1 MARLC
6 RRVPCALLLG
16 LAAVLLKARLVPAAA
31 RAELSRSDLSLIQQ
45 QQQQQLQEQKQR
57 EEAEEERPEVP
68 GASSTSA
75 APVSV
80 FMLKVQV
87 NDIISRQYL
96 SQAVVEVFVN
106 YSKTNSTVTR
116 SNGAVLIKVPYQ
128 LGLSL
133 TIIAYKDG
141 YVLTPL
147 PWKTGRMP
155 IYSSVTLSLFP
166 QSQANIWLFEDTVL
180 ITGKL
185 ADAKSQPSVQFSK
198 AFIKLPDN
206 HHISNVTG
214 YLTVLQQF
222 LKVDN
227 FLYATGVTFKSGF
240 ENIELTPLAAICVK
254 IYSGG
259 KELKVDGSIH
269 VSLPLVHTSNVNIG
283 DRIPAWTFN
292 MDIVRRDDEG
302 AWVHHGWGTVKE
314 HNSHLIWT
322 YDAPHLG
329 YWIAAPSSV
338 TIAAWFSYFRTQV
351 EAFWDMSDVRHH
363 MSECL
368 SKGSGINEDFQ
379 DITAYHTVFLTAI
392 LGGTIVIIIGFFAIL
407 LCYCRGKCGTPQ
419 KRERNITRLEILKR
433 DQTTSTTHI
442 NHISSVKV
450 ALKAEDKP
458 QLFNAKTSS
467 YSPQKKETT
476 KTEAEER
483 ISMVKTRDNFKI
495 YNEDVSF
502 LSVNHN
508 NYSRNPSQSLE
519 PSIGSKQPKHINNN
533 LSPPLGDAQE
543 EKRYLTGN
551 EEVYGRSHLP
561 EQLMHIYS
569 QPIAI
574 LQTSDLFSM
583 PEQLHAAKSATLP
596 RKGQLVY
603 GQLMEPVNRENFT
616 QTLPKM
622 PMHSHVQAPDARE
635 EDIVLEGQQSLPSQT
650 SDWSRYSNSL
660 LESVSVPGTLNEAV
674 VMTPFS
680 SELQGISE
688 QTLLELS
695 KGKPSPH
702 PRAWFVS
709 LDGKP
714 VAQVRHSFI
723 DLKKGKRTQ
732 SNDTSLDSGVDMNE
746 LQSSRKLEREKT
758 FIKSMH
764 QPKILYLEDLDLSSS
779 ESGTTVCSPEDPA
792 LRHIL
797 DAGSGVIIE
806 RPREESPGRKSTV
819 EDFEANISPTKKRGR
834 PPPLAKRDS
843 KTNIWKKRE
852 ERPLIPIN

>member
-1 MARLC
+1 MARLR

-16 LAAVLLKARLVPAAA
+16 LAVLLRARPVPAAA
-31 RAELSRSDLSLIQQ
+31 RAELGRSDLSLIQQ
-45 QQQQQLQEQKQR
+45 QQQRQR
-57 EEAEEERPEVP
+57 EAAAAAAAERPDVP
-68 GASSTSA
+68 GTFANTA
-75 APVSV
+75 ATVPAPVSV

-106 YSKTNSTVTR
+106 YTKTNSAITKN
-116 SNGAVLIKVPYQ
+116 NGAVSIRVPYK

-141 YVLTPL
+141 YVMTPL

-198 AFIKLPDN
+198 ALIKLPDN
-206 HHISNVTG
+206 HHINNVTG

-227 FLYATGVTFKSGF
+227 FLYTTGITPNKSG
-240 ENIELTPLAAICVK
+240 IEGVELNPLAAVCVK

-259 KELKVDGSIH
+259 KELKVDGSIQM
-269 VSLPLVHTSNVNIG
+269 SLPLLHTNDISAG
-283 DRIPAWTFN
+283 DYIPAWTFD
-292 MDIVRRDDEG
+292 MDTG
-302 AWVHHGWGTVKE
+302 AWVNHGLGMVKE
-314 HNSHLIWT
+314 YNNHLIWT
-322 YDAPHLG
+322 YDAPYLG
-329 YWIAAPSSV
+329 YWIAAPLPGTRVSS
-338 TIAAWFSYFRTQV
+338 TNGDLT
-351 EAFWDMSDVRHH
+351 
-363 MSECL
+363 
-368 SKGSGINEDFQ
+368 

-392 LGGTIVIIIGFFAIL
+392 LGGTIVIVIGFFAIL
-407 LCYCRGKCGTPQ
+407 LCYCRDKCGTPQ
-419 KRERNITRLEILKR
+419 KRERNITKLEVLKR

-450 ALKAEDKP
+450 ALKTEDKS
-458 QLFNAKTSS
+458 QLFNAKNS
-467 YSPQKKETT
+467 YSPQKKETSNI
-476 KTEAEER
+476 EAEER
-483 ISMVKTRDNFKI
+483 VSVVKTRDNFKI

-502 LSVNHN
+502 LSVSQS
-508 NYSRNPSQSLE
+508 NYSRNPTQSLD
-519 PSIGSKQPKHINNN
+519 PSFGSKQPKHINSN
-533 LSPPLGDAQE
+533 LSPSLSDAPE

-551 EEVYGRSHLP
+551 EEVYGRSHIP
-561 EQLMHIYS
+561 EQLMHLYS

-574 LQTSDLFSM
+574 LQTSDLFSA
-583 PEQLHAAKSATLP
+583 PEHIHTAKSATLP

-603 GQLMEPVNRENFT
+603 GQLMEPVNREIFT

-622 PMHSHVQAPDARE
+622 PMHPQPPDARE
-635 EDIVLEGQQSLPSQT
+635 ENIPLEGQQSLPSQT

-723 DLKKGKRTQ
+723 DLKRGKRTQ

-746 LQSSRKLEREKT
+746 HHSSRKLEREKT

-779 ESGTTVCSPEDPA
+779 ESGTTICSPEDPA

-797 DAGSGVIIE
+797 DGGSAAILEHPG
-806 RPREESPGRKSTV
+806 EESPGRKSNV
-819 EDFEANISPTKKRGR
+819 EDFETNISPTRKRSR
-834 PPPLAKRDS
+834 PPLAKRDS

-852 ERPLIPIN
+852 ERPLIPLN

>member
-1 MARLC
+1 MARLGA
-6 RRVPCALLLG
+6 RAPCALRLG
-16 LAAVLLKARLVPAAA
+16 LVLALLRAPLLPAAA
-31 RAELSRSDLSLIQQ
+31 GAELGRSDLSLIRQQ
-45 QQQQQLQEQKQR
+45 QQKQR
-57 EEAEEERPEVP
+57 AEAEDERPEAP
-68 GASSTSA
+68 GTSA
-75 APVSV
+75 TPPGPVSV

-106 YSKTNSTVTR
+106 YTKTNSTVTK
-116 SNGAVLIKVPYQ
+116 SNGAVLIKVPYK
-128 LGLSL
+128 LGLGL
-133 TIIAYKDG
+133 TIVAYKDG

-147 PWKTGRMP
+147 PWRTGRMP

-198 AFIKLPDN
+198 ALIKLPDN

-222 LKVDN
+222 LKVNN
-227 FLYATGVTFKSGF
+227 FQYTTGITLSKPGF

-259 KELKVDGSIH
+259 KELKVDGSIQ
-269 VSLPLVHTSNVNIG
+269 VSLPLLHTNDISAG
-283 DRIPAWTFN
+283 GQIPAWTFDMN
-292 MDIVRRDDEG
+292 TG
-302 AWVHHGWGTVKE
+302 AWVNSGRGVVKE
-314 HNSHLIWT
+314 QDSHLIWT

-329 YWIAAPSSV
+329 YWVAAPLPG
-338 TIAAWFSYFRTQV
+338 TR
-351 EAFWDMSDVRHH
+351 
-363 MSECL
+363 
-368 SKGSGINEDFQ
+368 GSGINEDSK

-392 LGGTIVIIIGFFAIL
+392 LGGTIVIVIGFFAVL
-407 LCYCRGKCGTPQ
+407 LCYCRDKCGTPP
-419 KRERNITRLEILKR
+419 KRERNITKLEVLKR

-450 ALKAEDKP
+450 TLKSEDKS
-458 QLFNAKTSS
+458 QLFNAQNSS
-467 YSPQKKETT
+467 YSPQMREPSKAEI
-476 KTEAEER
+476 EER
-483 ISMVKTRDNFKI
+483 VSMVKTRDNFKI

-502 LSVNHN
+502 LSANQN
-508 NYSRNPSQSLE
+508 SYSRKSVQSLE
-519 PSIGSKQPKHINNN
+519 PNMGTKQPKHINN
-533 LSPPLGDAQE
+533 LSSSLGGAPE

-551 EEVYGRSHLP
+551 EEGYGCSQIP

-574 LQTSDLFSM
+574 LQTSDLFST
-583 PEQLHAAKSATLP
+583 PEQLHTAKSATLP

-622 PMHSHVQAPDARE
+622 PMHSHAQPPDARE
-635 EDIVLEGQQSLPSQT
+635 EDLVLEGQQSLPSQT
-650 SDWSRYSNSL
+650 SDWGRYSNSL

-746 LQSSRKLEREKT
+746 HHSSRKLEREKT

-779 ESGTTVCSPEDPA
+779 ESGTTVCSPEDTA

-797 DAGSGVIIE
+797 DGGSGVIME
-806 RPREESPGRKSTV
+806 HPGEESPGRKSTV
-819 EDFEANISPTKKRGR
+819 EDFEANTSPTKKRGR
-834 PPPLAKRDS
+834 PPLAKRDS

>member
-1 MARLC
+1 RSRARGCQARSPSSCRPAPPPPPAEAVHHRRREGERASGRGRVPQPWRPPPPAAPQYASVARWLSAMARLC
-6 RRVPCALLLG
+6 RRIPCALLLG

-45 QQQQQLQEQKQR
+45 QLQQQQQKQR

-68 GASSTSA
+68 GASSTLA

-87 NDIISRQYL
+87 NDIISRQRL

-106 YSKTNSTVTR
+106 YTKTNSTVTR

-214 YLTVLQQF
+214 YLTALQQF
-222 LKVDN
+222 LMVDN
-227 FLYATGVTFKSGF
+227 FLYTTGITLNKPGL
-240 ENIELTPLAAICVK
+240 ENIELTPLAAVCVR

-259 KELKVDGSIH
+259 KELKVDGAVH
-269 VSLPLVHTSNVNIG
+269 MSLPVLHTNTVNMG
-283 DRIPAWTFN
+283 DRIPAWTFDMN
-292 MDIVRRDDEG
+292 TG
-302 AWVHHGWGTVKE
+302 AWVHHGWGIVKE

-329 YWIAAPSSV
+329 
-338 TIAAWFSYFRTQV
+338 
-351 EAFWDMSDVRHH
+351 
-363 MSECL
+363 
-368 SKGSGINEDFQ
+368 SGINEDSK

-392 LGGTIVIIIGFFAIL
+392 LGGTIIIIIGFFAVL

-419 KRERNITRLEILKR
+419 KRERNITKLEILKR

-450 ALKAEDKP
+450 ALKAEDKA
-458 QLFNAKTSS
+458 QLFNAQTSS
-467 YSPQKKETT
+467 YSPQKKETPKMET
-476 KTEAEER
+476 EER
-483 ISMVKTRDNFKI
+483 VSMVKTRDNFKI
-495 YNEDVSF
+495 YKEDVSF
-502 LSVNHN
+502 LSVNHS
-508 NYSRNPSQSLE
+508 NYSRNPTQSLE
-519 PSIGSKQPKHINNN
+519 PSTGSKQPKHINNN
-533 LSPPLGDAQE
+533 LSPARGDAQE
-543 EKRYLTGN
+543 EKGYLTGS
-551 EEVYGRSHLP
+551 EEVYGRSHIP

-569 QPIAI
+569 
-574 LQTSDLFSM
+574 
-583 PEQLHAAKSATLP
+583 H
-596 RKGQLVY
+596 
-603 GQLMEPVNRENFT
+603 
-616 QTLPKM
+616 
-622 PMHSHVQAPDARE
+622 
-635 EDIVLEGQQSLPSQT
+635 
-650 SDWSRYSNSL
+650 RYSNSL

-746 LQSSRKLEREKT
+746 HHSSRRLEREKT
-758 FIKSMH
+758 FIKSIH

-797 DAGSGVIIE
+797 DGGSGVILE
-806 RPREESPGRKSTV
+806 HPREESPGRKSNV
-819 EDFEANISPTKKRGR
+819 EDFEANTSPTKKRGR
-834 PPPLAKRDS
+834 APPLVKRDS

>member
-1 MARLC
+1 MTVSRAEY
-6 RRVPCALLLG
+6 LLLNIVG
-16 LAAVLLKARLVPAAA
+16 
-31 RAELSRSDLSLIQQ
+31 
-45 QQQQQLQEQKQR
+45 
-57 EEAEEERPEVP
+57 
-68 GASSTSA
+68 G
-75 APVSV
+75 SV

-106 YSKTNSTVTR
+106 YTKTNSTVTKN
-116 SNGAVLIKVPYQ
+116 SGAVLITVPYK
-128 LGLSL
+128 LGLGL

-141 YVLTPL
+141 YVLTSL
-147 PWKTGRMP
+147 PWRTGRMP

-198 AFIKLPDN
+198 ALIKLPDN

-222 LKVDN
+222 LKVNN
-227 FLYATGVTFKSGF
+227 FQYTTGITLNNPGF

-259 KELKVDGSIH
+259 KELKVDGSVQ
-269 VSLPLVHTSNVNIG
+269 VSLPLLRTNDLRAG
-283 DRIPAWTFN
+283 DRVPAWTFDMN
-292 MDIVRRDDEG
+292 TG
-302 AWVHHGWGTVKE
+302 AWVNSGQGVVKE
-314 HNSHLIWT
+314 HNNHLIWT
-322 YDAPHLG
+322 YDAPYLG
-329 YWIAAPSSV
+329 YWVAAPLPGS
-338 TIAAWFSYFRTQV
+338 R
-351 EAFWDMSDVRHH
+351 
-363 MSECL
+363 
-368 SKGSGINEDFQ
+368 GSGINEDSK

-392 LGGTIVIIIGFFAIL
+392 LGGTIVIVIGFFAVL
-407 LCYCRGKCGTPQ
+407 LCYCRDKCGTPP
-419 KRERNITRLEILKR
+419 KRERNITKLEVLKR

-450 ALKAEDKP
+450 ALTSEDKS
-458 QLFNAKTSS
+458 QLFNAHNSS
-467 YSPQKKETT
+467 YSPQKKELS
-476 KTEAEER
+476 KAEAEER
-483 ISMVKTRDNFKI
+483 VSMIKTRDNFKI

-502 LSVNHN
+502 LSVNQSS
-508 NYSRNPSQSLE
+508 YSRKPTPSLE
-519 PSIGSKQPKHINNN
+519 PNTGTKQPKRVGSN
-533 LSPPLGDAQE
+533 LSSSSGDTLEQ
-543 EKRYLTGN
+543 KPYLTGS
-551 EEVYGRSHLP
+551 EEGYGCPQIP
-561 EQLMHIYS
+561 EQLMHLYS

-574 LQTSDLFSM
+574 LQTSDLFST
-583 PEQLHAAKSATLP
+583 PEQLHTAKSATLP

-622 PMHSHVQAPDARE
+622 PGHSHAQPPDARE

-650 SDWSRYSNSL
+650 SDWSRYSSSL

-746 LQSSRKLEREKT
+746 HHSSRKLEREKT

-779 ESGTTVCSPEDPA
+779 ESGTTVCSPEDPT
-792 LRHIL
+792 LRHVL
-797 DAGSGVIIE
+797 DGGSGVILE
-806 RPREESPGRKSTV
+806 HPGEESPGRKSTV
-819 EDFEANISPTKKRGR
+819 EDFEANTSPTRKRGR
-834 PPPLAKRDS
+834 LPLAKRDS

-852 ERPLIPIN
+852 ERPLIPLN

>member
-1 MARLC
+1 MARLG
-6 RRVPCALLLG
+6 RRVPCTLLLG

-31 RAELSRSDLSLIQQ
+31 GAELSRSDLSLIQQ
-45 QQQQQLQEQKQR
+45 HQQRQR
-57 EEAEEERPEVP
+57 EAAAEEKPEAP
-68 GASSTSA
+68 GASSA
-75 APVSV
+75 APVPVSV

-96 SQAVVEVFVN
+96 SQAAVEVFVN
-106 YSKTNSTVTR
+106 YTKTNSTVTKN
-116 SNGAVLIKVPYQ
+116 NGAVLIKVPYK

-133 TIIAYKDG
+133 TITAYKDG

-147 PWKTGRMP
+147 PWKTGKMP
-155 IYSSVTLSLFP
+155 
-166 QSQANIWLFEDTVL
+166 N
-180 ITGKL
+180 
-185 ADAKSQPSVQFSK
+185 AKSQPSVQFSK
-198 AFIKLPDN
+198 ALIKLPDN

-227 FLYATGVTFKSGF
+227 FLYTTGITLNKAGF
-240 ENIELTPLAAICVK
+240 ESIELTPLAAVCVK

-259 KELKVDGSIH
+259 KELKVDGSIQ
-269 VSLPLVHTSNVNIG
+269 VSLPLLHTNDINTG
-283 DRIPAWTFN
+283 DHIPAWTFDMN
-292 MDIVRRDDEG
+292 TG
-302 AWVHHGWGTVKE
+302 TWVHHGRGVVKE
-314 HNSHLIWT
+314 YNNHLIWT

-329 YWIAAPSSV
+329 YWIAAPLPGTRGSS
-338 TIAAWFSYFRTQV
+338 ING
-351 EAFWDMSDVRHH
+351 D
-363 MSECL
+363 
-368 SKGSGINEDFQ
+368 SK

-392 LGGTIVIIIGFFAIL
+392 LGGTIVIVIGFFAVL
-407 LCYCRGKCGTPQ
+407 LCYCRDKCGTPQ
-419 KRERNITRLEILKR
+419 KRERNITKLEVLKR

-442 NHISSVKV
+442 NHISSVKA
-450 ALKAEDKP
+450 ALKAENKS
-458 QLFNAKTSS
+458 QLFNAKNSS
-467 YSPQKKETT
+467 YSPQKKELS
-476 KTEAEER
+476 KAEAEER
-483 ISMVKTRDNFKI
+483 VSMVKTRDSFKI

-502 LSVNHN
+502 LSVNQN
-508 NYSRNPSQSLE
+508 NYSRSPAQSLE
-519 PSIGSKQPKHINNN
+519 PSVVSKQPKHVNN
-533 LSPPLGDAQE
+533 LSSSLSEAQE
-543 EKRYLTGN
+543 EKRYLTGS
-551 EEVYGRSHLP
+551 EQVFGHSHVP

-574 LQTSDLFSM
+574 LQTSDLFSTA
-583 PEQLHAAKSATLP
+583 EQLHTAKSATLP

-622 PMHSHVQAPDARE
+622 PMHSLAQPPDAGE
-635 EDIVLEGQQSLPSQT
+635 ENIPLEGQQSLPSQT

-714 VAQVRHSFI
+714 VAHVRHSFI
-723 DLKKGKRTQ
+723 DLKKGKRAQ

-746 LQSSRKLEREKT
+746 HHSSRKLEREKT

-797 DAGSGVIIE
+797 DGGSGAIME
-806 RPREESPGRKSTV
+806 HPGEESPGRRSTIG
-819 EDFEANISPTKKRGR
+819 DFEANTSPTKKRGR
-834 PPPLAKRDS
+834 PPLAKKDS

-852 ERPLIPIN
+852 ERPLIPMN

>member
-1 MARLC
+1 
-6 RRVPCALLLG
+6 
-16 LAAVLLKARLVPAAA
+16 
-31 RAELSRSDLSLIQQ
+31 
-45 QQQQQLQEQKQR
+45 
-57 EEAEEERPEVP
+57 
-68 GASSTSA
+68 
-75 APVSV
+75 SV
-80 FMLKVQV
+80 FTLKVQV

-106 YSKTNSTVTR
+106 YTKTNSTVTKN
-116 SNGAVLIKVPYQ
+116 NGAVLIRVPYK

-133 TIIAYKDG
+133 TIVAYKDG

-155 IYSSVTLSLFP
+155 
-166 QSQANIWLFEDTVL
+166 N
-180 ITGKL
+180 
-185 ADAKSQPSVQFSK
+185 AKSQPSVQFSK
-198 AFIKLPDN
+198 ALIKLPDN

-214 YLTVLQQF
+214 YLTILQQF

-227 FLYATGVTFKSGF
+227 FLYTTGITLNKSGF
-240 ENIELTPLAAICVK
+240 ESTELIPLAAVCVK

-259 KELKVDGSIH
+259 KELKVDGSIQ
-269 VSLPLVHTSNVNIG
+269 VSLPLLHTNDVSAG
-283 DRIPAWTFN
+283 DHLPAWTFD
-292 MDIVRRDDEG
+292 MDMG
-302 AWVHHGWGTVKE
+302 AWVNHGRGIVKDY
-314 HNSHLIWT
+314 NGHLMWT

-329 YWIAAPSSV
+329 YWIAAPIPG
-338 TIAAWFSYFRTQV
+338 TR
-351 EAFWDMSDVRHH
+351 
-363 MSECL
+363 
-368 SKGSGINEDFQ
+368 GSGIIGDSK

-392 LGGTIVIIIGFFAIL
+392 LGGTTVIVIGFFTVL
-407 LCYCRGKCGTPQ
+407 LCYCRDKCGTPQ
-419 KRERNITRLEILKR
+419 KRERNITKLEVLKR

-450 ALKAEDKP
+450 ALKAEEKS
-458 QLFNAKTSS
+458 QLFNAKSSS
-467 YSPQKKETT
+467 YSPQKKEPS
-476 KTEAEER
+476 KAEAEER
-483 ISMVKTRDNFKI
+483 VSMVKTRDNFKI

-502 LSVNHN
+502 LSVNQN
-508 NYSRNPSQSLE
+508 NYSRNPTQPLE
-519 PSIGSKQPKHINNN
+519 SNVGSKHISNN
-533 LSPPLGDAQE
+533 LSSSLGDAQE

-551 EEVYGRSHLP
+551 EEIYGRSHIP

-574 LQTSDLFSM
+574 LQTSDLFST
-583 PEQLHAAKSATLP
+583 PEQLHTAKSATLP

-622 PMHSHVQAPDARE
+622 PMHSHTQPPDARE
-635 EDIVLEGQQSLPSQT
+635 ENIPLEGQQSLPSQT
-650 SDWSRYSNSL
+650 TADWSRYSNSL

-723 DLKKGKRTQ
+723 DLKRGKRTQ
-732 SNDTSLDSGVDMNE
+732 SNDASLDSGVDMNE
-746 LQSSRKLEREKT
+746 HQSSRKLEREKT

-797 DAGSGVIIE
+797 DGGGGAILEHPG
-806 RPREESPGRKSTV
+806 EESPGRKITT
-819 EDFEANISPTKKRGR
+819 EDFEANTSPTKKRGR
-834 PPPLAKRDS
+834 PPLAKRDS

>member
-1 MARLC
+1 MARLW
-6 RRVPCALLLG
+6 RPARCALLLG
-16 LAAVLLKARLVPAAA
+16 LAALVLKARLVPAATS
-31 RAELSRSDLSLIQQ
+31 AELSRSDLSLIQQ
-45 QQQQQLQEQKQR
+45 QQR
-57 EEAEEERPEVP
+57 EKAKVAKPEVP
-68 GASSTSA
+68 AAPTSSPL
-75 APVSV
+75 PVSV

-106 YSKTNSTVTR
+106 YTKTNSTITKK
-116 SNGAVLIKVPYQ
+116 NGAVLIQVPYE

-133 TIIAYKDG
+133 TIVAYKDG

-147 PWKTGRMP
+147 PWETGRMP

-198 AFIKLPDN
+198 ALIKLPDN

-222 LKVDN
+222 LNVDN
-227 FLYATGVTFKSGF
+227 FLYTTGITLNKSGF
-240 ENIELTPLAAICVK
+240 ETIEIAPLAAICVK

-259 KELKVDGSIH
+259 KELKVDGAIQ
-269 VSLPLVHTSNVNIG
+269 VSLPLLHTNDVKAG
-283 DRIPAWTFN
+283 DHIPAWRFD
-292 MDIVRRDDEG
+292 MSMG
-302 AWVHHGWGTVKE
+302 AWINHGQGIVKKY
-314 HNSHLIWT
+314 NNHLIWI
-322 YDAPHLG
+322 YHAPHLG
-329 YWIAAPSSV
+329 YWIAAPFPG
-338 TIAAWFSYFRTQV
+338 TR
-351 EAFWDMSDVRHH
+351 
-363 MSECL
+363 
-368 SKGSGINEDFQ
+368 GINQDSK

-392 LGGTIVIIIGFFAIL
+392 LGGTVVIVIGFFAML

-419 KRERNITRLEILKR
+419 KRERNTTRLEVLKR

-442 NHISSVKV
+442 NRISSVKV
-450 ALKAEDKP
+450 AFKAQDRS
-458 QLFNAKTSS
+458 QFFSSTSVS
-467 YSPQKKETT
+467 CSPQKKDLP
-476 KTEAEER
+476 KADAEER
-483 ISMVKTRDNFKI
+483 VSMVKTRDNFKI

-502 LSVNHN
+502 LSVHQN
-508 NYSRNPSQSLE
+508 NYSRSPAHPLE
-519 PSIGSKQPKHINNN
+519 PNIRAKQPQHINS
-533 LSPPLGDAQE
+533 LSPSLSDAPE
-543 EKRYLTGN
+543 EQRYLSGK

-561 EQLMHIYS
+561 EQLLHIYS

-574 LQTSDLFSM
+574 LQTSDLFS
-583 PEQLHAAKSATLP
+583 PAEQAHTAKSATLP
-596 RKGQLVY
+596 RKGQIVY

-622 PMHSHVQAPDARE
+622 PMHSHAQPPAARE
-635 EDIVLEGQQSLPSQT
+635 ENMVLEGQQSLPSQT
-650 SDWSRYSNSL
+650 SDWSRYSTSL

-695 KGKPSPH
+695 KGKPCPH

-723 DLKKGKRTQ
+723 DLKKGKRAQ

-746 LQSSRKLEREKT
+746 HHSSRKLEREKT

-764 QPKILYLEDLDLSSS
+764 PPKILYLEDLDLSSS

-797 DAGSGVIIE
+797 DGGSGAVIE
-806 RPREESPGRKSTV
+806 HPTEEAPRRKSTA
-819 EDFEANISPTKKRGR
+819 EDFEANTSPSKKRGR
-834 PPPLAKRDS
+834 PPLAKRDS

-852 ERPLIPIN
+852 ERPLIPLN

>member
-1 MARLC
+1 MARLS
-6 RRVPCALLLG
+6 RRVPCTLLLG
-16 LAAVLLKARLVPAAA
+16 LAAVLLKARLIHAAA

-45 QQQQQLQEQKQR
+45 QQQQQRQR
-57 EEAEEERPEVP
+57 EETEEERPEVP
-68 GASSTSA
+68 GASSTVTV
-75 APVSV
+75 PVSV

-106 YSKTNSTVTR
+106 HTKTNSTVTKN
-116 SNGAVLIKVPYQ
+116 NGAVLIRVPYK

-155 IYSSVTLSLFP
+155 IYSSITLSLFP

-198 AFIKLPDN
+198 ALIQLPDN

-227 FLYATGVTFKSGF
+227 FLYTSGITLNKSGF
-240 ENIELTPLAAICVK
+240 ESIELTPLAAICVK

-259 KELKVDGSIH
+259 KELKVDGSIQ
-269 VSLPLVHTSNVNIG
+269 VSLPLLHTNDMSAG
-283 DRIPAWTFN
+283 DHIPAWTFDMN
-292 MDIVRRDDEG
+292 TGTWIN
-302 AWVHHGWGTVKE
+302 HGRGMVKE
-314 HNSHLIWT
+314 YNNHLIWT

-329 YWIAAPSSV
+329 YWIAAPLPG
-338 TIAAWFSYFRTQV
+338 TR
-351 EAFWDMSDVRHH
+351 
-363 MSECL
+363 
-368 SKGSGINEDFQ
+368 GSGINGDPK

-392 LGGTIVIIIGFFAIL
+392 LGGTIVIVIGFFAVL
-407 LCYCRGKCGTPQ
+407 LCYCRDKCGAPQ
-419 KRERNITRLEILKR
+419 KRERNITKLEVLKR

-450 ALKAEDKP
+450 ALKAEDKS
-458 QLFNAKTSS
+458 QLFNAKNSS
-467 YSPQKKETT
+467 YSPQKKEPS
-476 KTEAEER
+476 KAEAEER
-483 ISMVKTRDNFKI
+483 ISMVKTRDNFKL
-495 YNEDVSF
+495 YSEDVSF
-502 LSVNHN
+502 LSASQN
-508 NYSRNPSQSLE
+508 NYSRNPTQSLE
-519 PSIGSKQPKHINNN
+519 SSVGSKQPKHISNN
-533 LSPPLGDAQE
+533 LSSLGEAQE
-543 EKRYLTGN
+543 EKMYLTSS
-551 EEVYGRSHLP
+551 EEVYGRSHIP

-574 LQTSDLFSM
+574 LQTSDLFPT

-622 PMHSHVQAPDARE
+622 PAHSHTQPPDASE
-635 EDIVLEGQQSLPSQT
+635 ENVPLEGQQSLPSQT

-746 LQSSRKLEREKT
+746 HHSSRKLEREKT

-797 DAGSGVIIE
+797 DGGSGAIME
-806 RPREESPGRKSTV
+806 HPREESPGRKSTG

-834 PPPLAKRDS
+834 PPLAKRDS

>member
-6 RRVPCALLLG
+6 RRVPCTLLLG

-45 QQQQQLQEQKQR
+45 QQQQQQQRQR
-57 EEAEEERPEVP
+57 EEAEEERPGVP
-68 GASSTSA
+68 GAASTLTV
-75 APVSV
+75 PVSM

-106 YSKTNSTVTR
+106 YTKTNSTVTKN
-116 SNGAVLIKVPYQ
+116 NGAVLIKVPYK

-141 YVLTPL
+141 YVLTSL

-198 AFIKLPDN
+198 ALIKLPDN

-227 FLYATGVTFKSGF
+227 FLYSTGITLSK
-240 ENIELTPLAAICVK
+240 P
-254 IYSGG
+254 
-259 KELKVDGSIH
+259 
-269 VSLPLVHTSNVNIG
+269 
-283 DRIPAWTFN
+283 
-292 MDIVRRDDEG
+292 G
-302 AWVHHGWGTVKE
+302 AWVNHGRGMVKE
-314 HNSHLIWT
+314 HNNHLVWT

-329 YWIAAPSSV
+329 YWIAAPLPGS
-338 TIAAWFSYFRTQV
+338 R
-351 EAFWDMSDVRHH
+351 
-363 MSECL
+363 
-368 SKGSGINEDFQ
+368 GSGANEDSK

-392 LGGTIVIIIGFFAIL
+392 LGGTIVIVIGFFVVL

-419 KRERNITRLEILKR
+419 KRERNITKLEVLKR

-450 ALKAEDKP
+450 ALKAEEKS
-458 QLFNAKTSS
+458 QLFNAKNSTH
-467 YSPQKKETT
+467 SPQKKEPANA
-476 KTEAEER
+476 EPEER
-483 ISMVKTRDNFKI
+483 VSMVKTRDNFKI
-495 YNEDVSF
+495 YNEDVAF
-502 LSVNHN
+502 LSVNQN
-508 NYSRNPSQSLE
+508 TYSRNATQSLE
-519 PSIGSKQPKHINNN
+519 PNVGSRQPNHINNN
-533 LSPPLGDAQE
+533 VSSSLGDAQE

-551 EEVYGRSHLP
+551 EGVFGHSHIP

-574 LQTSDLFSM
+574 LQTSDLFST

-622 PMHSHVQAPDARE
+622 PMHSHAQPPEARE
-635 EDIVLEGQQSLPSQT
+635 EDMVLEGQQSLPSQT
-650 SDWSRYSNSL
+650 SDWSRYSSSL

-723 DLKKGKRTQ
+723 DLKKGKRAQ

-746 LQSSRKLEREKT
+746 LHSSRKLEREKT

-797 DAGSGVIIE
+797 DGGSGVIME
-806 RPREESPGRKSTV
+806 HPGEESLGRKSTV
-819 EDFEANISPTKKRGR
+819 EDFEANTSPTRKRGR
-834 PPPLAKRDS
+834 PPLAKRDS

>member
-6 RRVPCALLLG
+6 RRVPCTLLLG
-16 LAAVLLKARLVPAAA
+16 LAAVLLKARLVPAAS
-31 RAELSRSDLSLIQQ
+31 RAELGRSDLSLIQQ
-45 QQQQQLQEQKQR
+45 QQQQQQQQRQR

-68 GASSTSA
+68 GASSTLTV
-75 APVSV
+75 PVSV

-106 YSKTNSTVTR
+106 YTKTNSTVTKN
-116 SNGAVLIKVPYQ
+116 NGAVLIKVPYK

-198 AFIKLPDN
+198 ALIKLPDN

-227 FLYATGVTFKSGF
+227 FLYTTGITLNKPGF
-240 ENIELTPLAAICVK
+240 ESIELTPLAAICVK

-259 KELKVDGSIH
+259 KELKVDGSIQ
-269 VSLPLVHTSNVNIG
+269 VSLPLLHADDVHRG
-283 DRIPAWTFN
+283 DRIPAWTFDMN
-292 MDIVRRDDEG
+292 TG
-302 AWVHHGWGTVKE
+302 SWVNHGWGVVKE
-314 HNSHLIWT
+314 HNNHLVWT

-329 YWIAAPSSV
+329 YWIAAPLPGS
-338 TIAAWFSYFRTQV
+338 R
-351 EAFWDMSDVRHH
+351 D
-363 MSECL
+363 
-368 SKGSGINEDFQ
+368 SGISEDPK

-392 LGGTIVIIIGFFAIL
+392 LGGTIVIVIGFFAVL
-407 LCYCRGKCGTPQ
+407 LCYCRDKCGTTQ
-419 KRERNITRLEILKR
+419 KRDRNITKLEVLKR

-442 NHISSVKV
+442 NHISSVKI
-450 ALKAEDKP
+450 ALKAEDKS
-458 QLFNAKTSS
+458 QIFNAKNAS
-467 YSPQKKETT
+467 YSPQKKEPS
-476 KTEAEER
+476 KAEGEER

-495 YNEDVSF
+495 YNEEVSY
-502 LSVNHN
+502 LSVNQN
-508 NYSRNPSQSLE
+508 NYSRNPAQSLE
-519 PSIGSKQPKHINNN
+519 PIGGTKQPKHINNN
-533 LSPPLGDAQE
+533 LSSLGDAQE
-543 EKRYLTGN
+543 EKRYHLTGN
-551 EEVYGRSHLP
+551 EEEMYGRSHIP

-574 LQTSDLFSM
+574 LQTSDLFPT
-583 PEQLHAAKSATLP
+583 PEQLHTAKSATLP

-603 GQLMEPVNRENFT
+603 GQLVEQVNRENFT

-622 PMHSHVQAPDARE
+622 PMHSHAQPQDARK

-723 DLKKGKRTQ
+723 DLKKGKRAQ

-746 LQSSRKLEREKT
+746 HQLSRKLEREKT

-797 DAGSGVIIE
+797 DGGGSAVILE
-806 RPREESPGRKSTV
+806 HPGEESPARKTTV
-819 EDFEANISPTKKRGR
+819 DDFEASTSPTRKRGR
-834 PPPLAKRDS
+834 PPPLTKRDS

-852 ERPLIPIN
+852 ERPLLPIN

>member
-1 MARLC
+1 
-6 RRVPCALLLG
+6 
-16 LAAVLLKARLVPAAA
+16 
-31 RAELSRSDLSLIQQ
+31 
-45 QQQQQLQEQKQR
+45 
-57 EEAEEERPEVP
+57 RPEAP
-68 GASSTSA
+68 GASASPPG
-75 APVSV
+75 PVSV

-106 YSKTNSTVTR
+106 YTKTNSTVTK
-116 SNGAVLIKVPYQ
+116 SNGAVLIRVPYT
-128 LGLSL
+128 LGLGL
-133 TIIAYKDG
+133 TIVAYKDG
-141 YVLTPL
+141 YVLNPL
-147 PWKTGRMP
+147 PWRTGRMP

-198 AFIKLPDN
+198 SLIQLPDN

-214 YLTVLQQF
+214 HLTVLQQF
-222 LKVDN
+222 LKVNN
-227 FLYATGVTFKSGF
+227 FQYTSGITLSKPGKS
-240 ENIELTPLAAICVK
+240 LADTRHMTVRKVLSALKICRCTWCFLFAFL
-254 IYSGG
+254 S
-259 KELKVDGSIH
+259 
-269 VSLPLVHTSNVNIG
+269 
-283 DRIPAWTFN
+283 
-292 MDIVRRDDEG
+292 G
-302 AWVHHGWGTVKE
+302 AWV
-314 HNSHLIWT
+314 NSGRGVVRDQDNHLIWT

-329 YWIAAPSSV
+329 YWVAAPFPG
-338 TIAAWFSYFRTQV
+338 TR
-351 EAFWDMSDVRHH
+351 
-363 MSECL
+363 
-368 SKGSGINEDFQ
+368 GSGMNEDSK

-392 LGGTIVIIIGFFAIL
+392 LGGTIVIVIGFFAVL
-407 LCYCRGKCGTPQ
+407 LCYCRDKCGTPP
-419 KRERNITRLEILKR
+419 KRERNITKLEVLKR

-450 ALKAEDKP
+450 ALKPEDKS
-458 QLFNAKTSS
+458 QLFNAPNPS
-467 YSPQKKETT
+467 YSPQKKEPS
-476 KTEAEER
+476 KAEAEER
-483 ISMVKTRDNFKI
+483 VSMVKTRDTFKI

-502 LSVNHN
+502 LSANEN
-508 NYSRNPSQSLE
+508 SYSRKPGQSLA
-519 PSIGSKQPKHINNN
+519 PSTGPRQPRHLHSS
-533 LSPPLGDAQE
+533 LSSSLGGASE
-543 EKRYLTGN
+543 EKRYLTGT
-551 EEVYGRSHLP
+551 EEGYGCSQIP

-574 LQTSDLFSM
+574 LQTSDLFST
-583 PEQLHAAKSATLP
+583 PEQLHTAKSATLP

-622 PMHSHVQAPDARE
+622 PMHSHAQPPDARE
-635 EDIVLEGQQSLPSQT
+635 EDMVLEGQQSLPSQT

-746 LQSSRKLEREKT
+746 HHSSRKLERERT

-797 DAGSGVIIE
+797 DGGSAVIVE
-806 RPREESPGRKSTV
+806 HPGEESPGRKSAA
-819 EDFEANISPTKKRGR
+819 EDFEANTSPTKKRGR
-834 PPPLAKRDS
+834 PPLAKRDS

>member
-1 MARLC
+1 MIC
-6 RRVPCALLLG
+6 FP
-16 LAAVLLKARLVPAAA
+16 
-31 RAELSRSDLSLIQQ
+31 
-45 QQQQQLQEQKQR
+45 
-57 EEAEEERPEVP
+57 
-68 GASSTSA
+68 
-75 APVSV
+75 
-80 FMLKVQV
+80 
-87 NDIISRQYL
+87 
-96 SQAVVEVFVN
+96 
-106 YSKTNSTVTR
+106 YS
-116 SNGAVLIKVPYQ
+116 
-128 LGLSL
+128 
-133 TIIAYKDG
+133 
-141 YVLTPL
+141 
-147 PWKTGRMP
+147 
-155 IYSSVTLSLFP
+155 
-166 QSQANIWLFEDTVL
+166 
-180 ITGKL
+180 
-185 ADAKSQPSVQFSK
+185 
-198 AFIKLPDN
+198 
-206 HHISNVTG
+206 
-214 YLTVLQQF
+214 
-222 LKVDN
+222 
-227 FLYATGVTFKSGF
+227 
-240 ENIELTPLAAICVK
+240 
-254 IYSGG
+254 
-259 KELKVDGSIH
+259 
-269 VSLPLVHTSNVNIG
+269 
-283 DRIPAWTFN
+283 
-292 MDIVRRDDEG
+292 
-302 AWVHHGWGTVKE
+302 
-314 HNSHLIWT
+314 
-322 YDAPHLG
+322 
-329 YWIAAPSSV
+329 
-338 TIAAWFSYFRTQV
+338 
-351 EAFWDMSDVRHH
+351 
-363 MSECL
+363 
-368 SKGSGINEDFQ
+368 
-379 DITAYHTVFLTAI
+379 
-392 LGGTIVIIIGFFAIL
+392 
-407 LCYCRGKCGTPQ
+407 RGKCATPQ
-419 KRERNITRLEILKR
+419 KRERNITKLEILKR

-442 NHISSVKV
+442 NHISSVKT

-467 YSPQKKETT
+467 YSPQRKETT

-508 NYSRNPSQSLE
+508 YSRNPTQSLE
-519 PSIGSKQPKHINNN
+519 PSMGSKQPKHINNN
-533 LSPPLGDAQE
+533 LSPSLGDAQE
-543 EKRYLTGN
+543 EKRYLTGT
-551 EEVYGRSHLP
+551 EEVYGRSHIP

-695 KGKPSPH
+695 KGKPPH

-746 LQSSRKLEREKT
+746 HQSSRKLEREKT

-797 DAGSGVIIE
+797 EGGSGVIIE
-806 RPREESPGRKSTV
+806 HPGEESPGRKSTV
-819 EDFEANISPTKKRGR
+819 EDFEANTSPTKKRGR

-852 ERPLIPIN
+852 ERPLIPLN

>member
-1 MARLC
+1 MARLGA
-6 RRVPCALLLG
+6 RAPCALRLG
-16 LAAVLLKARLVPAAA
+16 LVLALLRALQLPAAA
-31 RAELSRSDLSLIQQ
+31 GAELGRSDLSLIRQQ
-45 QQQQQLQEQKQR
+45 QQKQR
-57 EEAEEERPEVP
+57 TEAEDERPGTP
-68 GASSTSA
+68 GASATPPG
-75 APVSV
+75 PVSV

-106 YSKTNSTVTR
+106 YTKTNSTVTNN
-116 SNGAVLIKVPYQ
+116 NGAVLIRVPYQ
-128 LGLSL
+128 LGLGL
-133 TIIAYKDG
+133 TIVAYKDG

-147 PWKTGRMP
+147 PWRTGRMP

-185 ADAKSQPSVQFSK
+185 ADAKSQPTVQFSK
-198 AFIKLPDN
+198 ALIKLPDN

-222 LKVDN
+222 LKVNN
-227 FLYATGVTFKSGF
+227 FQYTTGITLSKPGF
-240 ENIELTPLAAICVK
+240 ENVELTPLAAICVK
-254 IYSGG
+254 IFSGG
-259 KELKVDGSIH
+259 KELKVNGSIQ
-269 VSLPLVHTSNVNIG
+269 VSLPLPHTNNVRAG

-292 MDIVRRDDEG
+292 MNTG
-302 AWVHHGWGTVKE
+302 AWVNSGRGVVKE
-314 HNSHLIWT
+314 QDSHLIWT

-329 YWIAAPSSV
+329 YWVAAPLPGM
-338 TIAAWFSYFRTQV
+338 R
-351 EAFWDMSDVRHH
+351 
-363 MSECL
+363 
-368 SKGSGINEDFQ
+368 GINEDSK

-392 LGGTIVIIIGFFAIL
+392 LGGTIVIVIGFFAVL
-407 LCYCRGKCGTPQ
+407 LCYCRDKCGTPP
-419 KRERNITRLEILKR
+419 KRERNTTKLEVLKR

-442 NHISSVKV
+442 NHISSVKA
-450 ALKAEDKP
+450 ALKSEDKS
-458 QLFNAKTSS
+458 QLFNAQNSS
-467 YSPQKKETT
+467 YSPQKKEPSKAET
-476 KTEAEER
+476 EER
-483 ISMVKTRDNFKI
+483 VSMVKTRDNFKI

-502 LSVNHN
+502 LSASQSS
-508 NYSRNPSQSLE
+508 YSRKPIQSLE
-519 PSIGSKQPKHINNN
+519 PNMGTKQPKHISNN
-533 LSPPLGDAQE
+533 LSSSLGGAPE
-543 EKRYLTGN
+543 EKRYLTGT
-551 EEVYGRSHLP
+551 EEGYGCSQIP

-574 LQTSDLFSM
+574 LQTSDLFSA
-583 PEQLHAAKSATLP
+583 PEQLHTAKSATLP

-622 PMHSHVQAPDARE
+622 PMHSHAQPPDARE

-746 LQSSRKLEREKT
+746 HHSSRKLEREKT
-758 FIKSMH
+758 FIKSVH

-797 DAGSGVIIE
+797 DGGSGVIME
-806 RPREESPGRKSTV
+806 HPREESPGRKSTV

-834 PPPLAKRDS
+834 PPLAKRDS

>member
-1 MARLC
+1 MKACKDTGLS
-6 RRVPCALLLG
+6 PCSPP
-16 LAAVLLKARLVPAAA
+16 AVGTFM
-31 RAELSRSDLSLIQQ
+31 SS
-45 QQQQQLQEQKQR
+45 
-57 EEAEEERPEVP
+57 EA
-68 GASSTSA
+68 
-75 APVSV
+75 VSV

-87 NDIISRQYL
+87 NDVISRQYL
-96 SQAVVEVFVN
+96 SQAVVDVFVN
-106 YSKTNSTVTR
+106 YTKTNSTVTKN
-116 SNGAVLIKVPYQ
+116 NGAVLIRVPYK
-128 LGLSL
+128 LGLSF
-133 TIIAYKDG
+133 TIVAHKDG
-141 YVLTPL
+141 YLLTPL
-147 PWKTGRMP
+147 PWKNGRMP

-166 QSQANIWLFEDTVL
+166 QRQANIWLFEDTVL

-198 AFIKLPDN
+198 ALIKLPDN
-206 HHISNVTG
+206 HHITNITG
-214 YLTVLQQF
+214 YLTVLQQL

-227 FLYATGVTFKSGF
+227 FLHTTGITLNESGF
-240 ENIELTPLAAICVK
+240 ESIELIPLAAICVK

-259 KELKVDGSIH
+259 KEIMVDGSIQ
-269 VSLPLVHTSNVNIG
+269 VSLPLLPTNDISAG
-283 DRIPAWTFN
+283 DHIPAWTFD
-292 MDIVRRDDEG
+292 MDMG
-302 AWVHHGWGTVKE
+302 AWVNHGQGFVKAY
-314 HNSHLIWT
+314 NSHLIWT

-329 YWIAAPSSV
+329 YWIAAPLPG
-338 TIAAWFSYFRTQV
+338 TR
-351 EAFWDMSDVRHH
+351 
-363 MSECL
+363 
-368 SKGSGINEDFQ
+368 GSGVNGDTK

-392 LGGTIVIIIGFFAIL
+392 LGGTIVIVIGFLTVL
-407 LCYCRGKCGTPQ
+407 LCYCRDKCGTPQ
-419 KRERNITRLEILKR
+419 KRERNITKLEVLKR

-450 ALKAEDKP
+450 ALKAEDKS
-458 QLFNAKTSS
+458 QLFNAKNSS
-467 YSPQKKETT
+467 YSPQRKETS
-476 KTEAEER
+476 KAEAEER
-483 ISMVKTRDNFKI
+483 VSMVKTRDHFKI

-502 LSVNHN
+502 VSVSQN
-508 NYSRNPSQSLE
+508 NYSRNLAQSLE
-519 PSIGSKQPKHINNN
+519 PNMGPKQPKHINRN
-533 LSPPLGDAQE
+533 LVSSLGDTQE
-543 EKRYLTGN
+543 DKGCLPSN
-551 EEVYGRSHLP
+551 EEVYGRSHIP

-574 LQTSDLFSM
+574 LQTSDLFST
-583 PEQLHAAKSATLP
+583 PEQLHTAKSATLP

-603 GQLMEPVNRENFT
+603 GQLIEPVNRENFT

-622 PMHSHVQAPDARE
+622 PMHTHTQPPDARE
-635 EDIVLEGQQSLPSQT
+635 ENIPLEGQQSLPSQT

-723 DLKKGKRTQ
+723 DLKRGKRTQ

-746 LQSSRKLEREKT
+746 LHSSRKLEREKT

-797 DAGSGVIIE
+797 DGGGGAILEHPG
-806 RPREESPGRKSTV
+806 EESPGRKSNL
-819 EDFEANISPTKKRGR
+819 EDFEVSTSPTRKRGR
-834 PPPLAKRDS
+834 PSLAKRDS